1 MNNPFMNNIYYGN
14 FPVGT
19 EKNFNFLT
27 SVDLMKQI
35 ITLRKTRYHI
45 CLNNMGDMRENFIG
59 SLIKPEKNISVIW
72 DKGHP
77 FRNLVRQGGTY
88 LLTMSIPVE
97 KNLLNIYDIN
107 NHIARSL
114 GCTIQG
120 KPEIY
125 VKENNK
131 IDNLIAIHPVAGQ
144 KHKLWQWNKWKILI
158 KLLVK
163 QNFNIWIFCSEK
175 EKDKIEDIFADVIN
189 KNTVIQ
195 CGNLEEFFRKLSSVK
210 LLIGLDSFSHHA
222 AWALGV
228 PAIMLN
234 GGNDYRIW
242 LSPGAK
248 VISKGNTMC
257 YPCYNRPACEGKNSE
272 YKCMKSIEVEEVLE
286 LVKGVSSDQ

>member
-1 MNNPFMNNIYYGN
+1 
-14 FPVGT
+14 
-19 EKNFNFLT
+19 
-27 SVDLMKQI
+27 
-35 ITLRKTRYHI
+35 
-45 CLNNMGDMRENFIG
+45 MGDMRENFIG

-107 NHIARSL
+107 SHIARSL
-114 GCTIQG
+114 GCTVQE
-120 KPEIY
+120 KSKIY
-125 VKENNK
+125 IKENDRINNV
-131 IDNLIAIHPVAGQ
+131 IGIHPLAGQ

-163 QNFNIWIFCSEK
+163 EHFNVWIFSSHK
-175 EKDKIEDIFADVIN
+175 EKNRIEEIFSDVIN
-189 KNTVIQ
+189 KNTLIQ
-195 CGNLEEFFRKLSSVK
+195 CGNLEEFFTKLSSVK

-222 AWALGV
+222 ACALNV

-242 LSPGAK
+242 KSPGAK
-248 VISKGNTMC
+248 VISKGTKSMC
-257 YPCYNRPACEGKNSE
+257 YPCYNRPTCEGKHSE

-286 LVKGVSSDQ
+286 MVRE